1 LQATA
6 SSPQEIAI
14 ERGIPWYIWTAVVA
28 ITCSMTGVVWDI
40 SWHESIGRDSF
51 WTPAHL
57 LIQLCGILGGGSA
70 AVMILG
76 TTFSHD
82 PRKRDTSV
90 RMWGFYGPLGAFM
103 MAWGGLC
110 MITSAPFDNWWH
122 NAYGLDV
129 RILSPPHTVLAIGIF
144 GVIVGALVLLQSY
157 LNRAPA
163 GQHSRYLA
171 FTLYGSGI
179 LLVSLAIFQL
189 EITSRPFMHTVYF
202 YRVVAFTAPL
212 VLPRVSRATGYKW
225 AATATA
231 GVYTAF
237 YLFMGH
243 LLPLFPAEP
252 KLGPVYQHVTQF
264 IPPEFPLLLLAPA
277 FVLDLI
283 WQRTPHWPRWR
294 LAIVSG
300 VVFLAVLAAAQW
312 PFANF
317 LMSPAARN
325 WWWGAKYF
333 AYFQRPGGIYLSYE
347 FLPLESGPALWQE
360 LGLAVVVASATMWI
374 GLTSGDWL
382 RRIRR

>member
-1 LQATA
+1 
-6 SSPQEIAI
+6 
-14 ERGIPWYIWTAVVA
+14 
-28 ITCSMTGVVWDI
+28 MTGVVWDI

-57 LIQLCGILGGGSA
+57 LIHLCGILGGGSA
-70 AVMILG
+70 AVMILS
-76 TTFSHD
+76 TTFSRD
-82 PRKRDTSV
+82 PRSRDASV

-144 GVIVGALVLLQSY
+144 GVILGALVLLQSY

-163 GQHSRYLA
+163 EQRSRYLA
-171 FTLYGSGI
+171 LTLYGSGL
-179 LLVSLAIFQL
+179 LLVSLTVFQM
-189 EITSRPFMHTVYF
+189 EITSRPYMHTVFF
-202 YRVVAFTAPL
+202 YRVVALTVPL
-212 VLPRVSRATGYKW
+212 VLPRVSRSAGYKW
-225 AATATA
+225 GATVTAA
-231 GVYTAF
+231 VYTAF

-243 LLPLFPAEP
+243 FLPLFPAEP

-283 WQRTPHWPRWR
+283 WQRTPQWPRWR

-300 VVFLAVLAAAQW
+300 VVFLAVLAAVQW

-333 AYFQRPGGIYLSYE
+333 AYFQRPTGIYLRYE
-347 FLPLESGPALWQE
+347 FLPLEIGPAFWQE
-360 LGLAVVVASATMWI
+360 FALAIAVASATMWI
-374 GLTSGDWL
+374 GLASGDWL